1 MNFEKLNHLG
11 KNVSKTVT
19 KTYKAATEKSGKLIE
34 EAKLRLQ
41 IASENDK
48 ISEKLEEIG
57 AIVYEDYKSG
67 ESNYTSFEDLC
78 KEIEESELAVST
90 MNAKILEMKKLKQCP
105 ICENV
110 VGRNDKYCSKCGA
123 EQEVT
128 EEPEEEE
135 EPLEKCPYCD
145 SKLAANATFC
155 SNCGTKLNESEETS
169 ADKE

>member
-1 MNFEKLNHLG
+1 MNFDKLNHFG

-19 KTYKAATEKSGKLIE
+19 KTYKAATKKSGELIE

-67 ESNYTSFEDLC
+67 ESTYSSFEDLC

-110 VGRNDKYCSKCGA
+110 VAGNDKYCSKCGA
-123 EQEVT
+123 EQEIV
-128 EEPEEEE
+128 EEIEEDEVE
-135 EPLEKCPYCD
+135 LNTCVYCD
-145 SKLAANATFC
+145 SKLAPNATFC
-155 SNCGTKLNESEETS
+155 SNCGTKLNNDENE
-169 ADKE
+169 

>member
-1 MNFEKLNHLG
+1 MNFDKLNHFG

-19 KTYKAATEKSGKLIE
+19 KTYKAATKKSGELIE
-34 EAKLRLQ
+34 EAKLRMQ

-57 AIVYEDYKSG
+57 AIVYEDYKSC
-67 ESNYTSFEDLC
+67 ESTYTAFEDLC

-110 VGRNDKYCSKCGA
+110 VAGNDKYCSKCGA
-123 EQEVT
+123 EQEIV
-128 EEPEEEE
+128 EEVEEIEEE
-135 EPLEKCPYCD
+135 LNTCVYCD
-145 SKLAANATFC
+145 SKLAPNATFC
-155 SNCGTKLNESEETS
+155 SNCGTKLAEDEE
-169 ADKE
+169 A